1 LVFDP
6 AIFLPNIAKF
16 GPETTGWLVQSKRRM
31 YSPLQRTRDR
41 VEASMTVSLNRYILL
56 GLGLI
61 LGSGLFAAAAWL
73 ILGYMPLAALGIS
86 GVILGVVSLALGRSL
101 PRVLPEVSL
110 MLLEAGFDNI
120 AALVEEL
127 GLRAGAIYLPT
138 SLTQG
143 RPRALIPLHRNS
155 IQPVIQKP
163 VEQRLIVQFGPGPDD
178 YGALVAT
185 PGSPA
190 LSLIETPGIGSSG
203 ALEDA
208 LSGLLVGRLD
218 VVDAVRVERSGEK
231 IVIEVAHPALPARSH
246 PAYTVL
252 GSPIASI
259 VATVAA
265 ESLGQ
270 PVSVT
275 SESSYGRWQV
285 IALELQPEVK
295 L

>member
-1 LVFDP
+1 MYKP
-6 AIFLPNIAKF
+6 TIAKH
-16 GPETTGWLVQSKRRM
+16 E
-31 YSPLQRTRDR
+31 R
-41 VEASMTVSLNRYILL
+41 VEASMIESRKRYILL

-61 LGSGLFAAAAWL
+61 LGGGLFAAAAGL
-73 ILGYMPLAALGIS
+73 ILEYMPLAALGIS

-101 PRVLPEVSL
+101 PRISPEASL
-110 MLLEAGFDNI
+110 ILLEAGSDNI

-127 GLRAGAIYLPT
+127 GLRARAIYLPT

-155 IQPVIQKP
+155 VQPVIQKP
-163 VEQRLIVQFGPGPDD
+163 VEQRLIVQFGPGRDD
-178 YGALVAT
+178 YGVLVAT

-190 LSLIETPGIGSSG
+190 LGLIEASEGGSTSD
-203 ALEDA
+203 LEAA

-218 VVDAVRVERSGEK
+218 LVDAVRVRRSSENV
-231 IVIEVAHPALPARSH
+231 VIEVDHPALPVHNH

-259 VATVAA
+259 AATVAA

-275 SESSYGRWQV
+275 SEIPNGRCQTIV
-285 IALELQPEVK
+285 LELQPEVR

>member
-1 LVFDP
+1 V
-6 AIFLPNIAKF
+6 A
-16 GPETTGWLVQSKRRM
+16 GVS
-31 YSPLQRTRDR
+31 RTRDVQPTIAKHER
-41 VEASMTVSLNRYILL
+41 VEASMIESRKRYILL

-61 LGSGLFAAAAWL
+61 LGGGLFAAAAGL
-73 ILGYMPLAALGIS
+73 ILEYMPLAALGIS

-101 PRVLPEVSL
+101 PRISPEASL
-110 MLLEAGFDNI
+110 MLLEAGSDNI
-120 AALVEEL
+120 MALVEEL
-127 GLRAGAIYLPT
+127 GLRARAIYLPT
-138 SLTQG
+138 SFTQG
-143 RPRALIPLHRNS
+143 QPRALIPLHGNPV
-155 IQPVIQKP
+155 QPVIQKP
-163 VEQRLIVQFGPGPDD
+163 VERRLIVQFGPGPDD
-178 YGALVAT
+178 YGVLVAT
-185 PGSPA
+185 PGSPT
-190 LSLIETPGIGSSG
+190 LSLIETPETGSSG

-208 LSGLLVGRLD
+208 LSDLLVGRLD
-218 VVDAVRVERSGEK
+218 MVNAVRVERSGEK
-231 IVIEVAHPALPARSH
+231 ITIEVAHPALPLRSH

-270 PVSVT
+270 PASVT